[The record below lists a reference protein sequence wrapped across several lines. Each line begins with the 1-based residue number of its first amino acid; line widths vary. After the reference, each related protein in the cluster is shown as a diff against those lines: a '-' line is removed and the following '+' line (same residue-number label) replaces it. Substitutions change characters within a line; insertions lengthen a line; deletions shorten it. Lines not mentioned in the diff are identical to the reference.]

1 MLCSLVLVG
10 CREYGTGSPSGFER
24 VKGRVEQHSTNAV
37 LPMAWIAHDVVHDT
51 RRSSQRHV
59 VVPLDARVGVT
70 NHLAGSLRDEDDD
83 VWFIELTSE
92 IRPVSVFGLGRCR
105 QEAKWIEVV
114 VRADEERAEL
124 PDGAD
129 IFRRGGADVDGC
141 AQRSTIAICFSL

>member
-1 MLCSLVLVG
+1 MAGIDHDIV
-10 CREYGTGSPSGFER
+10 
-24 VKGRVEQHSTNAV
+24 QHA
-37 LPMAWIAHDVVHDT
+37 
-51 RRSSQRHV
+51 RRSPQRHV
-59 VVPLDARVGVT
+59 VVSLNARVGIAEHFAVPI
-70 NHLAGSLRDEDDD
+70 GDKDDD
-83 VWFIELTSE
+83 VRIIELASE

-124 PDGAD
+124 PDGAG